1 MSPMP
6 DRMAQVDQLAA
17 LMDEF
22 GLAEAEMTIDGLR
35 IGYRKAAKAR
45 AVVVQEGDAAPEHF
59 EEEAEEVAVSAGP
72 AAVSGNPIT
81 SPMTGIYYGAPSP
94 QATPFV
100 KEGDSVTA
108 GDVVALIEAMKVFN
122 EVTASVSGVV
132 KKLVAESGQ
141 IVNPG
146 DVLMIVG

>member
-1 MSPMP
+1 MP
-6 DRMAQVDQLAA
+6 DRIAQIDQLAA

-22 GLAEAEMTIDGLR
+22 GLTEAEYTLDGFR
-35 IGYRKAAKAR
+35 VGYRKAGKVR
-45 AVVVQEGDAAPEHF
+45 AVEVVDDLTPIGSDVL
-59 EEEAEEVAVSAGP
+59 EEEIEAPSEAVP
-72 AAVSGNPIT
+72 AVISGNPIT

-94 QATPFV
+94 QSAPFV

-122 EVTASVSGVV
+122 EVTATVSGVV
-132 KKLVAESGQ
+132 KKLNAESGQ